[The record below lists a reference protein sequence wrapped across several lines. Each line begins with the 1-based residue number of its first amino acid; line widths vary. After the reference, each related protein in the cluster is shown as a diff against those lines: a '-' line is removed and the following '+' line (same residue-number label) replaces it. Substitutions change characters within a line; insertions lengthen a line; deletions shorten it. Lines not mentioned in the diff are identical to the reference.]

1 MLTKVEVRNSRG
13 QLLTLPMEDVQ
24 TGYLI
29 QDIGGLGPVK
39 ATLVSSSFAQLDGE
53 QYHSSRR
60 EARNLTIR
68 LGLEPDYRTGSV
80 QAQRMQLYNYFMT
93 KSEVDLKFFMLGQPA
108 VDITGRVE
116 TCEPAIFSQEPAV
129 DVSIMC
135 FDPDFYD
142 PDPVIVSGTST
153 SGATETLVTYN
164 GSIETGLL
172 FTLNVNRTMSEFTIY
187 HRLPNDV
194 LRTMDFSVPLINA
207 DVVEVSTV
215 RGVKGVTLTRS
226 GTNSSLLYA
235 LSPQSN
241 WIELAN
247 GENYIRVYATGAG
260 VPYTIEYLNK
270 YGGL

>member
-1 MLTKVEVRNSRG
+1 MLTKLEVRNNRG
-13 QLLTLPMEDVQ
+13 NLLTLPMEDVQ

-60 EARNLTIR
+60 EARNITIR
-68 LGLEPDYRTGSV
+68 LALEPDYRTGSI
-80 QAQRMQLYNYFMT
+80 QAQRMQLYNFFMT
-93 KSEVDLKFFMLGQPA
+93 KSEVQLTFFMLGQPA
-108 VDITGRVE
+108 VNISGRVE
-116 TCEPAIFSQEPAV
+116 TCEPAMFVQEPAV
-129 DVSIMC
+129 DISVMC

-142 PDPVIVSGTST
+142 PTPVIVNGTST
-153 SGATETLVTYN
+153 AGATETLVTYD

-172 FTLNVNRTMSEFTIY
+172 FTLNVNRTLTEFTIY
-187 HRLPNDV
+187 HRLPNNV
-194 LRTMDFSVPLINA
+194 LRIMDFSVPLMNA

-215 RGVKGVTLTRS
+215 RGVKGATLTRS
-226 GTNSSLLYA
+226 GTNSSILYS
-235 LSPQSN
+235 LSNQSG

-260 VPYTIEYLNK
+260 IPYTLEYLNK